1 MKIDEVYVYQI
12 ISVPVICFNHSVLV
26 IPKSWLVFIYQE
38 TSNLHVAVWNCGFVP
53 SKTVASDAKY
63 VPSCSTRALQFLP
76 VPGFFVQVKWWCS
89 IPNKWTKYIQ
99 NITKWSKGKIHKI
112 AKLLKQLHSGHG
124 FCSSTTLP
132 FSIAPLDHVR
142 WRCPGCPGPDDC
154 CHGSQRSHGKGWEV
168 AVVDSGGLGLA
179 KACGVGGVGRACL
192 LRKEMDVG
200 QNRRPRGPQMLV

>member
-12 ISVPVICFNHSVLV
+12 ISVPVICFNHSVLWYPSLDWYSYIKKLV
-26 IPKSWLVFIYQE
+26 TFMWQFEIVGLFPPRRWLVMLSTCHLARRGRYSSFRSWIFCAGQVVMFHSQQMNKIYSKYNKMVKGKNSQNCQVVE
-38 TSNLHVAVWNCGFVP
+38 AVAFGAWL
-53 SKTVASDAKY
+53 
-63 VPSCSTRALQFLP
+63 LQFYNFA
-76 VPGFFVQVKWWCS
+76 FFHCTS
-89 IPNKWTKYIQ
+89 
-99 NITKWSKGKIHKI
+99 
-112 AKLLKQLHSGHG
+112 
-124 FCSSTTLP
+124 
-132 FSIAPLDHVR
+132 DHVR